1 MEEII
6 NSLRRIVAGN
16 LDLAGIKPE
25 EINPDA
31 QLMDGGLKLDS
42 LSIVKLIA
50 LSEREFGIEF
60 GEEDLMMESFASLRA
75 LAGVIAAQRKAQ
87 HSAFQT
93 VSA

>member
-1 MEEII
+1 METTID
-6 NSLRRIVAGN
+6 SLRRLVAEN
-16 LDLAGIKPE
+16 MDLNGLKPD

-31 QLMDGGLKLDS
+31 QLMDGGLRLDS

-75 LAGVIAAQRKAQ
+75 LAAVIELQKVSQETPAA
-87 HSAFQT
+87 
-93 VSA
+93 V